1 MGDQPWEES
10 VRALR
15 LQVEDIAAQLAPIDT
30 VSPIRTDTYM
40 YDKPLRGSNGYVQ
53 TETRRIYYDGN
64 LGQVMTIDEDPGV
77 YVTAPRGT
85 LCETDIANATESDC
99 RDYAAALLSAA
110 RAVRTRAAMQ
120 VQEES

>member
-1 MGDQPWEES
+1 MTDQSWEEA

-15 LQVEDIAAQLAPIDT
+15 LQVEDIAAQLAPIST
-30 VSPIRTDTYM
+30 MHPFRTDTYM
-40 YDKPLRGSNGYVQ
+40 YDKPLMGSSGYVQ
-53 TETRRIYYDGN
+53 TETRRIYYDGD

-85 LCETDIANATESDC
+85 LDTTDIAHATESDC

-110 RAVRTRAAMQ
+110 RAVRIRAAMQ
-120 VQEES
+120 VQDEP